1 MLWMAMKKEVMVL
14 DESAPVWRKSA
25 GELMAGG
32 TAGACVEAVLYP
44 LDTVKTR
51 LQAARTKGGWRAL
64 VSSGGGKGLYA
75 GLMGNLAG
83 VFPASA
89 LFLAA
94 YEPMKKKMLHSLP
107 KEYSAV
113 AHLTAAA
120 GAGVVS
126 SLVRVPTEVIKQR
139 MQTGQFKSAASAAKE
154 IVRKEGI
161 RKGMYAG
168 YGAFLLRDLP
178 FDAVEFLA
186 YEQMKI
192 GYRKFVGGRELRGEE
207 VAAIGALAGA
217 VTGTVTTP
225 LDVIK
230 TRLMVQ
236 GSGSQYKGVLDCAAT
251 IVRDEGPG
259 ALMKG
264 VSARVGWI
272 TLGGCV
278 FFTCLEK
285 SKEFYAP
292 KKMVALDL

>member
-1 MLWMAMKKEVMVL
+1 MTKAHVL
-14 DESAPVWRKSA
+14 DEDAPVWRKSA
-25 GELMAGG
+25 GSLMAGG

-44 LDTVKTR
+44 LDTIKTR
-51 LQAARTKGGWRAL
+51 LQAARSRGGWKAL
-64 VSSGGGKGLYA
+64 VTSGGGKGLYA

-89 LFLAA
+89 LFVAA
-94 YEPMKKKMLHSLP
+94 YEPLKKKLLLELP

-113 AHLTAAA
+113 GHLAAAA
-120 GAGVVS
+120 GAGVVA
-126 SLVRVPTEVIKQR
+126 SLVRVPTEVVKQR
-139 MQTGQFKSAASAAKE
+139 MQTGQFRSASSAAKE
-154 IVRKEGI
+154 IIRKEGI

-186 YEQMKI
+186 YEQMKLS
-192 GYRKFVGGRELRGEE
+192 YQKMVGGRDLRGEE

-217 VTGTVTTP
+217 ITGTVTTP

-236 GSGSQYKGVLDCAAT
+236 GSANQYKGILDCAAT
-251 IVRDEGPG
+251 IVKEEGPS

-292 KKMVALDL
+292 KKCIVLDA